1 MRKIAFARVAGN
13 WAKHCKFQF
22 EIILRH
28 RVLLVLKAPLG
39 LGHMFNDVN
48 AASVNVAVKGE
59 MMDEARS
66 CINVLAISLLARVM
80 TITRYLSLSTPF
92 LAVELL
98 ITWLVEG
105 NSAAC
110 LRLPGD
116 VWSSCRSCTIHIR
129 QRARGRGPRVL
140 QPRSFGPPWQW

>member
-13 WAKHCKFQF
+13 WAMHCKFQF

-66 CINVLAISLLARVM
+66 CINVLTISLLARVM

-98 ITWLVEG
+98 IAWLVEG
-105 NSAAC
+105 TLSDLIA
-110 LRLPGD
+110 
-116 VWSSCRSCTIHIR
+116 
-129 QRARGRGPRVL
+129 
-140 QPRSFGPPWQW
+140 GPPTQTRIERATSAVEHWLEELREAQLS